1 MSRLLELEQR
11 ESRERSPVTVEAAD
25 LETADTKA
33 EERDKDSGC
42 SGSLAS
48 LDDLLE
54 TQADFRVSTSVPLS
68 PPSPA
73 RAWLAP
79 FTWTRARINLQSHI
93 IVGIITQLQAQGT
106 LLWRH
111 LDAELSIV
119 ISVGRLG
126 PGSRDIFPQ
135 Y

>member
-11 ESRERSPVTVEAAD
+11 ESRERSPVTVVAGD

-54 TQADFRVSTSVPLS
+54 TQADFRVSLAS
-68 PPSPA
+68 PCPHP
-73 RAWLAP
+73 RQP
-79 FTWTRARINLQSHI
+79 EPDSH
-93 IVGIITQLQAQGT
+93 
-106 LLWRH
+106 H
-111 LDAELSIV
+111 LHGQEPELT
-119 ISVGRLG
+119 
-126 PGSRDIFPQ
+126 FKAT
-135 Y
+135 

>member
-11 ESRERSPVTVEAAD
+11 ESRERSPVTVVAGD

-54 TQADFRVSTSVPLS
+54 TQADFRVSTSSIALS

-73 RAWLAP
+73 RA
-79 FTWTRARINLQSHI
+79 
-93 IVGIITQLQAQGT
+93 
-106 LLWRH
+106 
-111 LDAELSIV
+111 
-119 ISVGRLG
+119 
-126 PGSRDIFPQ
+126 
-135 Y
+135 

>member
-11 ESRERSPVTVEAAD
+11 ESRERSPVTVVAAD

-54 TQADFRVSTSVPLS
+54 TQADFRVSLAS
-68 PPSPA
+68 PCPHP
-73 RAWLAP
+73 R
-79 FTWTRARINLQSHI
+79 QSH
-93 IVGIITQLQAQGT
+93 
-106 LLWRH
+106 H
-111 LDAELSIV
+111 LHGQEPELT
-119 ISVGRLG
+119 
-126 PGSRDIFPQ
+126 FKAT
-135 Y
+135 